1 MRRVAALGWQRSSN
15 GEAAGSPT
23 DKSVLKCGQPNNM
36 VPSASEG
43 DGAWAFVP
51 WRNGATVEGP
61 ETLLIT

>member
-1 MRRVAALGWQRSSN
+1 
-15 GEAAGSPT
+15 
-23 DKSVLKCGQPNNM
+23 M
-36 VPSASEG
+36 VPFASEG